1 MKIESYN
8 VRMDS
13 AEAKSVAS
21 TRKLWVGYTQGKY
34 TPNSLTEN
42 SFSGTFASLQNKD
55 EEDNSDSSKTIEEN
69 DSSTTDLWERYSSNP
84 PQNLQNIRSINSGST
99 VRDIQSVKQQFVLYL
114 WRLLFGEEKAKNLQE
129 KYGLQDLN
137 QSGFAGTYQN
147 TSYMQLGQQ
156 TQTITLYGVSES
168 YYLEEQNTS
177 FSSQGSVTTS
187 DGRTIDFNVNLQMS
201 SRFES
206 YYREE
211 SLDAISMCDP
221 LVLNFEGD
229 VADLSDMTFMFD
241 LDADGTEEEISML
254 SSGNGFL
261 VYDAN
266 EDEIINDGTEL
277 FGVKSGD
284 GFADLAFY
292 DSDNNGWIDE
302 NDEIFDKLKIW
313 TKTEDG
319 NDQLLSLKEKGVGAI
334 YLGNS
339 NTDYTLRNSTGDI
352 NGAIRKAGIFLY
364 ENATIGTMVH
374 LDIAN

>member
-42 SFSGTFASLQNKD
+42 SFSGTFDSLQNK
-55 EEDNSDSSKTIEEN
+55 EEEN
-69 DSSTTDLWERYSSNP
+69 ADTNKTTEENNTTSDLWERYSSNP
-84 PQNLQNIRSINSGST
+84 PQNIQNIRSSNSGST

-137 QSGFAGTYQN
+137 QSGFAGTYQD
-147 TSYMQLGQQ
+147 TSSMQLGQQ

-177 FSSQGSVTTS
+177 FSSQGTVTTS

-261 VYDAN
+261 AYDVN
-266 EDEIINDGTEL
+266 EDGIINDGAEL

-284 GFADLAFY
+284 GFADLSFY

-302 NDEIFDKLKIW
+302 NDDIFDKLKIW
-313 TKTEDG
+313 TKSEDG
-319 NDQLLSLKEKGVGAI
+319 NDILLNLKDKGVGAI
-334 YLGNS
+334 YLGNAD
-339 NTDYTLRNSTGDI
+339 TDFTLRNNNGDVK
-352 NGAIRKAGIFLY
+352 GAIRKTGIFLY
-364 ENATIGTMVH
+364 ENAAIGTMVH

>member
-13 AEAKSVAS
+13 VEAKSVAS

-261 VYDAN
+261 AYDAN
-266 EDEIINDGTEL
+266 EDGIINDGTEL

-302 NDEIFDKLKIW
+302 NDEIFNKLKIW

-352 NGAIRKAGIFLY
+352 NGAIRKVGIFLY

>member
-1 MKIESYN
+1 LKIESYN

-42 SFSGTFASLQNKD
+42 SFSGTFYSLQNKEEENAD
-55 EEDNSDSSKTIEEN
+55 TNKTTEDNS
-69 DSSTTDLWERYSSNP
+69 TTSDLWERYSSNP
-84 PQNLQNIRSINSGST
+84 PQNIQNIRSSNSGST

-137 QSGFAGTYQN
+137 QSGFAGTYQD

-156 TQTITLYGVSES
+156 AQAITLYGVSEN

-177 FSSQGSVTTS
+177 FSSQGTVTTS

-261 VYDAN
+261 AYDVN
-266 EDEIINDGTEL
+266 EDGIINDGAEL

-284 GFADLAFY
+284 GFADLSFY

-302 NDEIFDKLKIW
+302 KDDIFDKLKIW
-313 TKTEDG
+313 TKSEDG
-319 NDQLLSLKEKGVGAI
+319 NDILLNLKDKGVGAI
-334 YLGNS
+334 YLGNAD
-339 NTDYTLRNSTGDI
+339 TDFTLRNNNSDVK
-352 NGAIRKAGIFLY
+352 GAIRKTGIFLY